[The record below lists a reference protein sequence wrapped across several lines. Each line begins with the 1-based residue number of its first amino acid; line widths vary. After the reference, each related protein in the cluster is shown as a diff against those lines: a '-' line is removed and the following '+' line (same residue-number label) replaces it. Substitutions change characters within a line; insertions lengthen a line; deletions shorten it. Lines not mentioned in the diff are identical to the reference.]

1 MKRVGREVWEK
12 RVEQWRRSGKS
23 ASVFAAELGINPR
36 SLKWWKW
43 HLGAEST
50 PKPAVR
56 KSAALAPSPA
66 PSLSPITFVEM
77 TATVVADA
85 IEVVL
90 PSRVRVAVRP
100 GFDERTLDRVLDVL
114 AYRA

>member
-1 MKRVGREVWEK
+1 MKRVGREVWER

-23 ASVFAAELGINPR
+23 ADAFAAEVGINPR

-43 HLGAEST
+43 NLGVAA
-50 PKPAVR
+50 KPTAR
-56 KSAALAPSPA
+56 KSSALARSA

-77 TATVVADA
+77 TQAVVADA

-100 GFDERTLDRVLDVL
+100 GFDERTLDRVLGVL
-114 AYRA
+114 ESRT